1 MKNLSMLVVFFLLLQ
16 GIVVGVREVRS
27 AEFTAKFAHVLV
39 ADTPAGKAADR
50 FAKLMAERTNGR
62 MEVKVYPAG
71 QLGNDTQ
78 IVEQIQLNT
87 VQIGIPPTAVLGQ
100 FEPRMQLFDFPF
112 IFPTREACYAVLDSE
127 VGKILLDGLSKKG
140 FKGTA
145 YWESGFKQF
154 TTKGKPITG
163 PNDFKGLKIR
173 TMDSPLLIDQYRAWG
188 ANPVPISFGET
199 YNALQQRVVDG
210 QENPLIS
217 IEKMK
222 FYEVQDYLSI
232 GDHAYLGYAVIVN
245 QKFWDGLPK
254 DIQAT
259 FQKTIEEV
267 RDWEREESK
276 NLGKS
281 LIEKMEKAGIKV
293 HYISAQAKKDFAAAS
308 MPVYKKYEKVV
319 GKDLF
324 DKATQ
329 VADQHSK

>member
-1 MKNLSMLVVFFLLLQ
+1 MKKLFVLVVFFLLLQ
-16 GIVVGVREVRS
+16 GIAAGVREVRA

-50 FAKLMAERTNGR
+50 FAKLMAERTKGR
-62 MEVKVYPAG
+62 MEIKVFPAS

-87 VQIGIPPTAVLGQ
+87 VHIGIPPTAVLGQ
-100 FEPRMQLFDFPF
+100 FEPRMQLFDLPF
-112 IFPTREACYAVLDSE
+112 IFPTRESCYAVLDSE
-127 VGKILLDGLSKKG
+127 VGETLLDGLSKKG
-140 FKGTA
+140 FKGTV

-154 TTKGKPITG
+154 TSKGKPITG
-163 PNDFKGLKIR
+163 PADLKGLKIR
-173 TMDSPLLIDQYRAWG
+173 TMDSPLLIEQYRAWG

-217 IEKMK
+217 IERMK

-232 GDHAYLGYAVIVN
+232 SDHAYLGYAVIVN

-254 DIQAT
+254 DIQGT

-267 RDWEREESK
+267 RDWQREESK
-276 NLGKS
+276 NLSKA
-281 LIEKMEKAGIKV
+281 LIDKMEKAGIKV
-293 HYISAQAKKDFAAAS
+293 HYVSAEAKKDFAKAS
-308 MPVYKKYEKVV
+308 APVYKKYESVV

-324 DKATQ
+324 DKAIKI
-329 VADQHSK
+329 AEQHSK